1 MQCTVLKSFVVLKYC
16 SRGRECLKW
25 GENEKDCRLITV
37 AFLSCYYFVG
47 SYFCSVIWII
57 VIFLRS
63 DFCGTC
69 AIFDRVLRGILIL
82 IYTYLRQRWSS

>member
-1 MQCTVLKSFVVLKYC
+1 MKRIAV
-16 SRGRECLKW
+16 
-25 GENEKDCRLITV
+25 LITV

-57 VIFLRS
+57 VIFLRF
-63 DFCGTC
+63 DFCWTC

-82 IYTYLRQRWSS
+82 IYTYLRQGWSS